1 MTGYDSLRSSAAWLD
16 LSGRGKIRMTGEDR
30 VRLLHAM
37 STNDIQKLES
47 GRGCYAFFLNAQ
59 GRILADAHVYNLG
72 ESLLL
77 DTEPETTQ
85 KLMEHLD
92 KYIIADD
99 ATLTDETAQLAAIGI
114 EGPESEAAMAALGAP
129 VPGVAESVTV
139 WQDGFVAAVSATGA
153 TGFRLFVP
161 AEQKSDVIARL
172 AASAVVQ
179 ADAEAINIVRLEH
192 GKPRYGDDITER
204 FLVQETDQM
213 QAVSFT
219 KGCYLGQEIVERVR
233 SRAQIHRVLT
243 PLRIHSQLPP
253 APRSKLSVDGK
264 DVAEITSAVFS
275 PAFDE
280 VAALGYVRVEEVQS
294 KAEMVVTG
302 SEPPVRA
309 AFAPEAP
316 ARARQK

>member
-16 LSGRGKIRMTGEDR
+16 LSERGKIRMTGEDR

-37 STNDIQKLES
+37 STNDIQALKS
-47 GRGCYAFFLNAQ
+47 GQGCYAFFLNAQ
-59 GRILADAHVYNLG
+59 GRILADAHVYHLG
-72 ESLLL
+72 DALLL

-99 ATLTDETAQLAAIGI
+99 VTLTDVTTQLAAIGI
-114 EGPESEAAMAALGAP
+114 EGPESEAVMSTLGAP
-129 VPGVAESVTV
+129 LPGEPESITS
-139 WQDGFVAAVSATGA
+139 WQHGFVAAVSATGA
-153 TGFRLFVP
+153 LGFRLFVP
-161 AEQKSDVIARL
+161 AEQQPDLVARL
-172 AASAVVQ
+172 LAAAVVQ
-179 ADAEAINIVRLEH
+179 ADSEALNTVRLEH

-204 FLVQETDQM
+204 YLVQETNQM

-243 PLRIHSQLPP
+243 PLRIHSQSPP
-253 APRSKLSVDGK
+253 SSRTKLSIGGK
-264 DVAEITSAVFS
+264 DMAEITSAVFS
-275 PAFDE
+275 PALGE

-294 KAEMVVTG
+294 KAEMLVAG

-309 AFAPEAP
+309 AVASL
-316 ARARQK
+316 

>member
-129 VPGVAESVTV
+129 VPGEAESTAV
-139 WQDGFVAAVSATGA
+139 WQGGFVAAVSATGA

-172 AASAVVQ
+172 SAIVE
-179 ADAEAINIVRLEH
+179 ADAEAANAVRLEH

-204 FLVQETDQM
+204 FLVQETNQM

-243 PLRIHSQLPP
+243 PLRIHSPLPP
-253 APRSKLSVDGK
+253 APRTKLSVDGK
-264 DVAEITSAVFS
+264 DVAEITSAAFS

-280 VAALGYVRVEEVQS
+280 VAALGYVRVEELQN

-316 ARARQK
+316 APARQT